1 MTAFVLPLNYRS
13 NGSSLLYYRI
23 MIEMKKSKTGG
34 FISIVTAL
42 LMVLS
47 PLNAQSNLG
56 RNLVVSY
63 DRFGPVKIG
72 MTRSQAAKALGVSV
86 LRGAGYEGN
95 DCYYASPK
103 TGFKDIAFM
112 MSGRSIVRIDI
123 GNKDYA
129 TDKGAKIGDSE
140 ARIKLLYKGFY
151 EVSPHKYVEGGH
163 YIEVKVKGRKN
174 IIIFETDGK
183 LVVNYRVG
191 KPEQVGY
198 VEGCS

>member
-1 MTAFVLPLNYRS
+1 
-13 NGSSLLYYRI
+13 
-23 MIEMKKSKTGG
+23 MKKSKVFS
-34 FISIVTAL
+34 FIFIAVVLFT
-42 LMVLS
+42 VLS
-47 PLNAQSNLG
+47 PLNAQSGG
-56 RNLVVSY
+56 RKFIVSY

-86 LRGAGYEGN
+86 LRDAGYEGN

-103 TGFKDIAFM
+103 SGFKDIAFM

-123 GNKDYA
+123 SSKNYA

-140 ARIKLLYKGFY
+140 ARIKRLYKGMY
-151 EVSPHKYVEGGH
+151 KVSTHKYVEGGH
-163 YIEVKVKGRKN
+163 YIEIRMKGRKN

-183 LVVNYRVG
+183 VVVNYRVG

-198 VEGCS
+198 IEGCS